1 MIKILKLDMKS
12 KDSEKKLILLEII
25 ILILLRA
32 ISFPLRYRI
41 EMQSIKNFSI
51 KIFLLLEKMICY

>member
-32 ISFPLRYRI
+32 ISFLLRYRI